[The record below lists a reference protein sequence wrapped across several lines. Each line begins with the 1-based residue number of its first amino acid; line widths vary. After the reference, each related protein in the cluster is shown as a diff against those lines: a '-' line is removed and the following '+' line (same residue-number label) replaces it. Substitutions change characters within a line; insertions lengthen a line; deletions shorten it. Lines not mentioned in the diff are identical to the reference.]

1 MHATKPSRTAIWV
14 ALLRGVARFEKP
26 ALVNDSFADALLPL
40 PYRPILDVAR
50 SLPRASGLFLGA
62 IDVVS
67 LGMSRHMAL
76 RTRAIDDA
84 IEGAVQSGAR
94 QLVLLG
100 AGLDARAWRMNALRA
115 CTVFEVDHPSTQAYK
130 RARTGD
136 LSPSARRVTF
146 VDVDFERQDL
156 GTRLREAGHD
166 RMAPSVFVWEGVTM
180 YLTLEAIEA
189 TLAAVSRAA
198 APGSTLAVTYHSGLH
213 IAPLAFVVRAVRE
226 PFVSTFAPAAIA
238 GLFAKHGFTVTQDE
252 SDPEWR
258 QRYCGAT
265 TPFAVERL
273 AVATRNAEND
283 AAISA

>member
-14 ALLRGVARFEKP
+14 ALWRGVARFEKP
-26 ALVNDSFADALLPL
+26 AIVNDSFADALVPM

-50 SLPRASGLFLGA
+50 AFPRTSGLVLGGF
-62 IDVVS
+62 DLVS
-67 LGMSRHMAL
+67 QGMSRHMAL

-84 IEGAVQSGAR
+84 IEDCVRKGAR

-100 AGLDARAWRMNALRA
+100 AGLDARAWRMEALRT

-130 RARTGD
+130 RTNTAGLPPT
-136 LSPSARRVTF
+136 ARRVTF
-146 VDVDFERQDL
+146 VDVDFEKQDL

-166 RMAPSVFVWEGVTM
+166 RSQPSVFVWEGVTM
-180 YLTLEAIEA
+180 YLTLEAIDA
-189 TLAAVSRAA
+189 TLTAVARAA
-198 APGSTLAVTYHSGLH
+198 APGSTLAVTYHAGAQHLT
-213 IAPLAFVVRAVRE
+213 PLSLMVRAVRE
-226 PFVSTFAPAAIA
+226 PFVSTFAPKEIA
-238 GLFAKHGFTVTQDE
+238 DLFAKHGFSVTQDE

-258 QRYCGAT
+258 QRYCGVG

-273 AVATRNAEND
+273 ACARKND